1 MKIKEI
7 LSYHI
12 NETLG
17 MLEVEF
23 TLEDYPEKINN
34 LEVPEEEIESI
45 CDLYESKEW
54 IDYDSEDSINIKGE
68 INEEALYD
76 GLEYYIN
83 NVDDE
88 LNL

>member
-54 IDYDSEDSINIKGE
+54 VDYESEDSIDIKGE

>member
-68 INEEALYD
+68 IKWY
-76 GLEYYIN
+76 
-83 NVDDE
+83 
-88 LNL
+88 

>member
-34 LEVPEEEIESI
+34 LEVPEEEIESM

-54 IDYDSEDSINIKGE
+54 VDYESEDAIDIKGE